1 MSDEFNEHNQK
12 KAYAF
17 DEKTGEYLGVV
28 WADPDQRNKGN
39 YLLPANATFTPLDDA
54 EDGYVNIFKDDKKQ
68 QVIDKRG
75 STYFNIQGDEFTIT
89 ELGADIPEGAL
100 LEKPVIEPTEEELA
114 ASIRSE
120 RDSLLSAISWRY
132 ERYERETRL
141 NTATTDN
148 IETLDIYA
156 QALADIP
163 EQKGFPTTISWPSL
177 NA

>member
-1 MSDEFNEHNQK
+1 MLEEINEHNQR
-12 KAYAF
+12 KAYAY
-17 DEKTGEYLGVV
+17 DSVTGEYLGVV
-28 WADPDQRNKGN
+28 WADPDQKNEGN

-54 EDGYVNIFKDDKKQ
+54 EDGYVNIFKDGKKQ

-75 STYFNIQGDEFTIT
+75 SEYYNTQGDVITIT
-89 ELGADIPEGAL
+89 ELGVDIPEGAL
-100 LEKPVIEPTEEELA
+100 LEKPVIEPTMAELA
-114 ASIRSE
+114 ESIRSE

-141 NTATTDN
+141 NTTPTDN

-156 QALADIP
+156 QALADIT
-163 EQKGFPTTISWPSL
+163 EQEGFPTTISWPSL